1 MLRFPRLHEKI
12 IDVVTNLLRSRI
24 PPTNTMVENLVQIE
38 LSYVNTKHPD
48 FHKDAVF
55 AGSLM
60 SVDERER
67 MARRAES
74 VGSTASGVAAMT
86 MGSVATAGQ
95 RQGSKK
101 ALAYG
106 GQQGMV
112 NGDEKEAAKAR
123 QTHGKEERKGM
134 SDLISGFSFYS
145 AGLRQHHQRV
155 QVAEQHP
162 SRA

>member
-60 SVDERER
+60 SVEERER

-95 RQGSKK
+95 RQGAKK
-101 ALAYG
+101 SLAYG

-112 NGDEKEAAKAR
+112 NGDEKEGAKVWHRR
-123 QTHGKEERKGM
+123 QEW
-134 SDLISGFSFYS
+134 
-145 AGLRQHHQRV
+145 
-155 QVAEQHP
+155 

>member
-60 SVDERER
+60 AVEERER

-86 MGSVATAGQ
+86 MGSAATTGQ
-95 RQGSKK
+95 RQGAKK

-106 GQQGMV
+106 SQQGMV
-112 NGDEKEAAKAR
+112 NGDEKEGAK
-123 QTHGKEERKGM
+123 
-134 SDLISGFSFYS
+134 
-145 AGLRQHHQRV
+145 V
-155 QVAEQHP
+155 
-162 SRA
+162 

>member
-60 SVDERER
+60 AVEERER

-86 MGSVATAGQ
+86 MGSAATTGQ
-95 RQGSKK
+95 RQGAKK

-106 GQQGMV
+106 SQQGMV
-112 NGDEKEAAKAR
+112 NGDEKEGAKVG
-123 QTHGKEERKGM
+123 QK
-134 SDLISGFSFYS
+134 
-145 AGLRQHHQRV
+145 
-155 QVAEQHP
+155 
-162 SRA
+162 